1 MDEGKEKAKVNNSN
15 YIPVDKDKLK
25 DEHKE
30 ELRKAMELYEQEC
43 LKAFTA
49 IRSGEVVKKFNL
61 PDVQSLTEV
70 QRDNKI
76 FDMVHQAVG
85 QAFVNYGPVMSH
97 TMHNAVIRTLNGS
110 AG

>member
-30 ELRKAMELYEQEC
+30 ELRKAVELYEQEC

-49 IRSGEVVKKFNL
+49 IRSGEMVKKFNL
-61 PDVQSLTEV
+61 PDIQSLIEV

-76 FDMVHQAVG
+76 LDMVHQAVD
-85 QAFVNYGPVMSH
+85 QAFVNHGLVMSH
-97 TMHNAVIRTLNGS
+97 TCIMLLSEH
-110 AG
+110 